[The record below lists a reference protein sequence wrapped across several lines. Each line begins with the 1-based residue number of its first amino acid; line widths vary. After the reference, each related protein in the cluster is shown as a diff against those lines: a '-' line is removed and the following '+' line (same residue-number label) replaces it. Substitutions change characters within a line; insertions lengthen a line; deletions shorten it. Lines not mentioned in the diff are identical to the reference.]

1 MNMIQTIL
9 GRHVHVH
16 SAGPVSVTKSNARA
30 AFVKI

>member
-9 GRHVHVH
+9 GRHVH